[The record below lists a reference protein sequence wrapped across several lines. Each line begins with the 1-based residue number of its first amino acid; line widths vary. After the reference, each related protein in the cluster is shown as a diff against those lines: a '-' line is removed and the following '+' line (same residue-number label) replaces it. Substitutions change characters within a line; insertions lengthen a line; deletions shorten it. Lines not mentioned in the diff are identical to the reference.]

1 MGGAK
6 GHSQQF
12 YVSSLNTLHPSED
25 WSNPKTKSFE
35 QLPFDYFT
43 SIIQFFFATS
53 VFAKLVC
60 LSLTGIGFYMFLSQ
74 KSKATTSR
82 ALNYF
87 MRKLYASGLF
97 IEGDLCGY
105 MIDACGHFLKGYSW
119 LAYTCHG
126 MGLARFPAMPKS
138 HMLFHVRQFMKE
150 QTNAVGYC
158 ENPIAASCACDEDM
172 IGKVCYLT
180 RCVSPKNRIK
190 RCLER

>member
-1 MGGAK
+1 
-6 GHSQQF
+6 
-12 YVSSLNTLHPSED
+12 
-25 WSNPKTKSFE
+25 
-35 QLPFDYFT
+35 
-43 SIIQFFFATS
+43 
-53 VFAKLVC
+53 
-60 LSLTGIGFYMFLSQ
+60 MFLSQ

-190 RCLER
+190 RCLERYLTQVLLLMLRNR